1 MRLLE
6 KIFYRF
12 LRKSWSV
19 QWWFQRL
26 LPKPSFVVCLAVAV
40 TAGLNTDQTLAYQI
54 AAFLLA
60 LIIVAIA
67 GSRFARIRVTVERV
81 LPRFGSVDISLKYR
95 VTVYN
100 PTNKT
105 QSGLRLFENIQ
116 NPAPSFRLFQDHLST
131 FPNRPFADVILAVKQ
146 WFWLIDRRQLAT
158 IEAIALPPI
167 PPHSQ
172 IEATLTL
179 KPLHRGSL
187 NLTGYTLAAPDPLG
201 LFHRLKTRALPQ
213 TLWLLP
219 KRYNVPPISLPGTR
233 RYQSGGV
240 AFASSV
246 GDSEE
251 FRALREYRAG
261 DPLRKIHWKSWAKTG
276 KPIVKE
282 EQDEFFVR
290 HALILDTFIDAPYS
304 EKLEEAIA
312 VAASFACEFETK
324 EALLDLMFVGVEAY
338 CFTAGR
344 GVNST
349 DHILEI
355 LASVQPC
362 RDRQFEYLS
371 PVVMERSSL
380 LSGCICIFLE
390 WDNSRKKLIQ
400 YLQKI
405 QIPLM
410 VYVLCDRPLMVAPE
424 EQIFQPL
431 QLGQIQQ
438 DLLPYESP

>member
-1 MRLLE
+1 MFLE
-6 KIFYRF
+6 KVFYRL
-12 LRKSWSV
+12 LRKSWTV

-26 LPKPSFVVCLAVAV
+26 FPQPGFLVCLLVVLA
-40 TAGLNTDQTLAYQI
+40 AGLDTNQTLAYQI
-54 AAFLLA
+54 TAWLLA
-60 LIIVAIA
+60 MLVVAIA
-67 GSRFARIRVTVERV
+67 GSRWVKIAVRVERV
-81 LPRFGSVDISLKYR
+81 LPRFGSVGMPLKYQ
-95 VTVYN
+95 VIVHN
-100 PTNKT
+100 STNKV
-105 QSGLRLFENIQ
+105 QKGLYFFENLQ
-116 NPAPSFRLFQDHLST
+116 NPSPSFHGFRDHLHGFQKKAFT
-131 FPNRPFADVILAVKQ
+131 DILLAVRQ
-146 WFWLIDRRQLAT
+146 WFWLIKRRELAT
-158 IEAIALPPI
+158 IAAIAIPPI
-167 PPHSQ
+167 PPRGRTE
-172 IEATLTL
+172 ITLTME
-179 KPLHRGSL
+179 PTHRGFLHLQGYSL
-187 NLTGYTLAAPDPLG
+187 TCADPLG
-201 LFHRLKTRALPQ
+201 LFNRIQTKALPQ
-213 TLWLLP
+213 SVWLLP
-219 KRYNVPPISLPGTR
+219 QRYRVPPIALPGTR

-290 HALILDTFIDAPYS
+290 HALILDTFVNVPYS

-312 VAASFACEFETK
+312 VAASFACEFETE
-324 EALLDLMFVGVEAY
+324 EALLDLMFVGTEAY
-338 CFTAGR
+338 CFTSGR
-344 GVNST
+344 GVGNT
-349 DHILEI
+349 EQILEI

-362 RDRQFEYLS
+362 RDKTFDFLC
-371 PVVMERSSL
+371 PVVMERASL

-390 WDNSRKKLIQ
+390 WDQSHKKLIQ

-438 DLLPYESP
+438 DLLPQ

>member
-1 MRLLE
+1 
-6 KIFYRF
+6 
-12 LRKSWSV
+12 
-19 QWWFQRL
+19 
-26 LPKPSFVVCLAVAV
+26 LA
-40 TAGLNTDQTLAYQI
+40 
-54 AAFLLA
+54 
-60 LIIVAIA
+60 
-67 GSRFARIRVTVERV
+67 IR
-81 LPRFGSVDISLKYR
+81 
-95 VTVYN
+95 
-100 PTNKT
+100 
-105 QSGLRLFENIQ
+105 
-116 NPAPSFRLFQDHLST
+116 
-131 FPNRPFADVILAVKQ
+131 Q
-146 WFWLIDRRQLAT
+146 WFWLIKRRELAT
-158 IEAIALPPI
+158 FKAIAIPPI
-167 PPHSQ
+167 PPKGRTE
-172 IEATLTL
+172 ITLTL
-179 KPLHRGSL
+179 QPHHRGSL
-187 NLTGYTLAAPDPLG
+187 HLKGYSLACADPLG
-201 LFHRLKTRALPQ
+201 LFNRVQTKALPQ
-213 TLWLLP
+213 SVWLLP
-219 KRYNVPPISLPGTR
+219 QRYRVPPISLPGTR

-290 HALILDTFIDAPYS
+290 HALILDTFLDAPYS

-312 VAASFACEFETK
+312 VAASFACEFETE
-324 EALLDLMFVGVEAY
+324 EALLDLMFVGAEAY

-344 GVNST
+344 GVGNT
-349 DHILEI
+349 DQILEI

-362 RDRQFEYLS
+362 RDKTFDFLS
-371 PVVMERSSL
+371 PVVMERASL

-390 WDNSRKKLIQ
+390 WDNAHKKLIQ

-431 QLGQIQQ
+431 KLGQIQQ
-438 DLLPYESP
+438 DLLPE